1 MTPGKKRRHKLL
13 NEVVTVI
20 SRKSKK
26 VLDVQVFCRFVI
38 HVLNGNTE
46 KYTRIRKIG
55 NNPNC
60 SKNHIGSAGS
70 LYQKWL

>member
-1 MTPGKKRRHKLL
+1 MNSVDGKWIDDCDICIDDSWQEKKTKLL

-38 HVLNGNTE
+38 HVLNGNHWKVHQNT
-46 KYTRIRKIG
+46 KNRK
-55 NNPNC
+55 
-60 SKNHIGSAGS
+60 
-70 LYQKWL
+70 